1 MKEDYKMKKKK
12 GLLIVIS
19 GPSGIG
25 KTTIRERLVKENDDF
40 WYSISMTTRK
50 PRKIEK
56 TNKYEQNGIDY
67 YFVDEDEFISNIKEN
82 NFLEYAEVYKELYYG
97 TLKDIVFKKLDE
109 GINVILEIDVN
120 GAKQVRKN
128 YKNALLI
135 FIKPR
140 SLEELEYRLRNRR
153 TDTEDAIKERLE
165 KAIYEI
171 SNSGIYDY
179 VIESGSKEEDYEKVK
194 NIICV
199 LLCALNVACLIGTGI
214 FEYNPSM
221 NNFFNR
227 FDEIA
232 SSTDTFLY
240 CDSSFGILSYYYP
253 ENTHICTYY
262 EPWFSAF
269 DNVDCVNKKDIV
281 NDIDFDN
288 ISFVSIPE
296 KLNERDLNNRI
307 DKFDEFIEWKMIE
320 KEDIES
326 KFIALNNNLDVK
338 KDVLLFVFITIFA
351 IIIPQIILSTYPL
364 FINYKWLKY
373 IFAIYS
379 IITFIISMFF
389 MLWYIFKLFLGIS
402 NNDIKFR
409 L

>member
-1 MKEDYKMKKKK
+1 MKKKK

-56 TNKYEQNGIDY
+56 TNRYEQNGIDY

-82 NFLEYAEVYKELYYG
+82 NFLEYAEVYKDLYYG

-165 KAIYEI
+165 KAVYEI

-179 VIESGSKEEDYEKVK
+179 VIESGSKKEDYEKVK
-194 NIICV
+194 NII
-199 LLCALNVACLIGTGI
+199 
-214 FEYNPSM
+214 EY
-221 NNFFNR
+221 
-227 FDEIA
+227 EK
-232 SSTDTFLY
+232 
-240 CDSSFGILSYYYP
+240 
-253 ENTHICTYY
+253 
-262 EPWFSAF
+262 
-269 DNVDCVNKKDIV
+269 NKKIC
-281 NDIDFDN
+281 
-288 ISFVSIPE
+288 
-296 KLNERDLNNRI
+296 K
-307 DKFDEFIEWKMIE
+307 
-320 KEDIES
+320 
-326 KFIALNNNLDVK
+326 
-338 KDVLLFVFITIFA
+338 
-351 IIIPQIILSTYPL
+351 
-364 FINYKWLKY
+364 
-373 IFAIYS
+373 
-379 IITFIISMFF
+379 
-389 MLWYIFKLFLGIS
+389 
-402 NNDIKFR
+402 
-409 L
+409 

>member
-1 MKEDYKMKKKK
+1 MKKKK

-56 TNKYEQNGIDY
+56 TNRYEQNGIDY

-82 NFLEYAEVYKELYYG
+82 NFLEYAEVYKDLYYG

-120 GAKQVRKN
+120 GAKQVRKH

-194 NIICV
+194 NII
-199 LLCALNVACLIGTGI
+199 
-214 FEYNPSM
+214 EY
-221 NNFFNR
+221 
-227 FDEIA
+227 EK
-232 SSTDTFLY
+232 
-240 CDSSFGILSYYYP
+240 
-253 ENTHICTYY
+253 
-262 EPWFSAF
+262 
-269 DNVDCVNKKDIV
+269 NKKI
-281 NDIDFDN
+281 
-288 ISFVSIPE
+288 
-296 KLNERDLNNRI
+296 
-307 DKFDEFIEWKMIE
+307 WK
-320 KEDIES
+320 
-326 KFIALNNNLDVK
+326 
-338 KDVLLFVFITIFA
+338 
-351 IIIPQIILSTYPL
+351 
-364 FINYKWLKY
+364 
-373 IFAIYS
+373 
-379 IITFIISMFF
+379 
-389 MLWYIFKLFLGIS
+389 
-402 NNDIKFR
+402 
-409 L
+409 

>member
-1 MKEDYKMKKKK
+1 MKKKK

-25 KTTIRERLVKENDDF
+25 KTTIRERLVKENNDF

-56 TNKYEQNGIDY
+56 TNRYEQNGIDY

-194 NIICV
+194 NII
-199 LLCALNVACLIGTGI
+199 
-214 FEYNPSM
+214 EY
-221 NNFFNR
+221 
-227 FDEIA
+227 EK
-232 SSTDTFLY
+232 
-240 CDSSFGILSYYYP
+240 
-253 ENTHICTYY
+253 
-262 EPWFSAF
+262 
-269 DNVDCVNKKDIV
+269 NKKIC
-281 NDIDFDN
+281 
-288 ISFVSIPE
+288 
-296 KLNERDLNNRI
+296 K
-307 DKFDEFIEWKMIE
+307 
-320 KEDIES
+320 
-326 KFIALNNNLDVK
+326 
-338 KDVLLFVFITIFA
+338 
-351 IIIPQIILSTYPL
+351 
-364 FINYKWLKY
+364 
-373 IFAIYS
+373 
-379 IITFIISMFF
+379 
-389 MLWYIFKLFLGIS
+389 
-402 NNDIKFR
+402 
-409 L
+409 

>member
-1 MKEDYKMKKKK
+1 MKKKK

-56 TNKYEQNGIDY
+56 TNRYEQNGIDY

-82 NFLEYAEVYKELYYG
+82 NFLEYAEVYKDLYYG

-165 KAIYEI
+165 KAVYEI

-179 VIESGSKEEDYEKVK
+179 VIESGSNEEDYEKVK
-194 NIICV
+194 NII
-199 LLCALNVACLIGTGI
+199 
-214 FEYNPSM
+214 EY
-221 NNFFNR
+221 
-227 FDEIA
+227 EK
-232 SSTDTFLY
+232 
-240 CDSSFGILSYYYP
+240 
-253 ENTHICTYY
+253 
-262 EPWFSAF
+262 
-269 DNVDCVNKKDIV
+269 NKKIC
-281 NDIDFDN
+281 
-288 ISFVSIPE
+288 
-296 KLNERDLNNRI
+296 K
-307 DKFDEFIEWKMIE
+307 
-320 KEDIES
+320 
-326 KFIALNNNLDVK
+326 
-338 KDVLLFVFITIFA
+338 
-351 IIIPQIILSTYPL
+351 
-364 FINYKWLKY
+364 
-373 IFAIYS
+373 
-379 IITFIISMFF
+379 
-389 MLWYIFKLFLGIS
+389 
-402 NNDIKFR
+402 
-409 L
+409 

>member
-1 MKEDYKMKKKK
+1 MKKKK

-56 TNKYEQNGIDY
+56 TNRYEQNGIDY

-82 NFLEYAEVYKELYYG
+82 NFLEYAEVYKDLYYG

-135 FIKPR
+135 FIKPC

-194 NIICV
+194 NII
-199 LLCALNVACLIGTGI
+199 
-214 FEYNPSM
+214 EY
-221 NNFFNR
+221 
-227 FDEIA
+227 EK
-232 SSTDTFLY
+232 
-240 CDSSFGILSYYYP
+240 
-253 ENTHICTYY
+253 
-262 EPWFSAF
+262 
-269 DNVDCVNKKDIV
+269 NKKIC
-281 NDIDFDN
+281 
-288 ISFVSIPE
+288 
-296 KLNERDLNNRI
+296 K
-307 DKFDEFIEWKMIE
+307 
-320 KEDIES
+320 
-326 KFIALNNNLDVK
+326 
-338 KDVLLFVFITIFA
+338 
-351 IIIPQIILSTYPL
+351 
-364 FINYKWLKY
+364 
-373 IFAIYS
+373 
-379 IITFIISMFF
+379 
-389 MLWYIFKLFLGIS
+389 
-402 NNDIKFR
+402 
-409 L
+409 

>member
-56 TNKYEQNGIDY
+56 TNRYEQNGIDY

-82 NFLEYAEVYKELYYG
+82 NFLEYAEVYKDLYYG

-194 NIICV
+194 NII
-199 LLCALNVACLIGTGI
+199 
-214 FEYNPSM
+214 EY
-221 NNFFNR
+221 
-227 FDEIA
+227 E
-232 SSTDTFLY
+232 
-240 CDSSFGILSYYYP
+240 
-253 ENTHICTYY
+253 E
-262 EPWFSAF
+262 
-269 DNVDCVNKKDIV
+269 NKK
-281 NDIDFDN
+281 
-288 ISFVSIPE
+288 IS
-296 KLNERDLNNRI
+296 K
-307 DKFDEFIEWKMIE
+307 
-320 KEDIES
+320 
-326 KFIALNNNLDVK
+326 
-338 KDVLLFVFITIFA
+338 
-351 IIIPQIILSTYPL
+351 
-364 FINYKWLKY
+364 
-373 IFAIYS
+373 
-379 IITFIISMFF
+379 
-389 MLWYIFKLFLGIS
+389 
-402 NNDIKFR
+402 
-409 L
+409 

>member
-1 MKEDYKMKKKK
+1 MKKKK

-56 TNKYEQNGIDY
+56 TNRYEQNGIDY

-82 NFLEYAEVYKELYYG
+82 NFLEYAEVYKDLYYG

-120 GAKQVRKN
+120 GAKKVRKN

-194 NIICV
+194 NII
-199 LLCALNVACLIGTGI
+199 
-214 FEYNPSM
+214 EY
-221 NNFFNR
+221 
-227 FDEIA
+227 EK
-232 SSTDTFLY
+232 
-240 CDSSFGILSYYYP
+240 
-253 ENTHICTYY
+253 
-262 EPWFSAF
+262 
-269 DNVDCVNKKDIV
+269 NKKIC
-281 NDIDFDN
+281 
-288 ISFVSIPE
+288 
-296 KLNERDLNNRI
+296 K
-307 DKFDEFIEWKMIE
+307 
-320 KEDIES
+320 
-326 KFIALNNNLDVK
+326 
-338 KDVLLFVFITIFA
+338 
-351 IIIPQIILSTYPL
+351 
-364 FINYKWLKY
+364 
-373 IFAIYS
+373 
-379 IITFIISMFF
+379 
-389 MLWYIFKLFLGIS
+389 
-402 NNDIKFR
+402 
-409 L
+409 

>member
-1 MKEDYKMKKKK
+1 MKKKK

-56 TNKYEQNGIDY
+56 TNRYEQNGIDY

-82 NFLEYAEVYKELYYG
+82 NFLEYAEVYKGLYYG
-97 TLKDIVFKKLDE
+97 TLKNIVFKKLDE
-109 GINVILEIDVN
+109 GINVILEIDIN

-135 FIKPR
+135 FIKPH

-194 NIICV
+194 NII
-199 LLCALNVACLIGTGI
+199 
-214 FEYNPSM
+214 EY
-221 NNFFNR
+221 
-227 FDEIA
+227 EK
-232 SSTDTFLY
+232 
-240 CDSSFGILSYYYP
+240 
-253 ENTHICTYY
+253 
-262 EPWFSAF
+262 
-269 DNVDCVNKKDIV
+269 NKKIC
-281 NDIDFDN
+281 
-288 ISFVSIPE
+288 
-296 KLNERDLNNRI
+296 K
-307 DKFDEFIEWKMIE
+307 
-320 KEDIES
+320 
-326 KFIALNNNLDVK
+326 
-338 KDVLLFVFITIFA
+338 
-351 IIIPQIILSTYPL
+351 
-364 FINYKWLKY
+364 
-373 IFAIYS
+373 
-379 IITFIISMFF
+379 
-389 MLWYIFKLFLGIS
+389 
-402 NNDIKFR
+402 
-409 L
+409 

>member
-1 MKEDYKMKKKK
+1 MKKKK

-25 KTTIRERLVKENDDF
+25 KTTIRERLVKENNDF

-56 TNKYEQNGIDY
+56 TNRYEQNGIDY

-82 NFLEYAEVYKELYYG
+82 NFLEYAEVYKDLYYG

-194 NIICV
+194 NII
-199 LLCALNVACLIGTGI
+199 
-214 FEYNPSM
+214 EY
-221 NNFFNR
+221 
-227 FDEIA
+227 EK
-232 SSTDTFLY
+232 
-240 CDSSFGILSYYYP
+240 
-253 ENTHICTYY
+253 
-262 EPWFSAF
+262 
-269 DNVDCVNKKDIV
+269 NKKIC
-281 NDIDFDN
+281 
-288 ISFVSIPE
+288 
-296 KLNERDLNNRI
+296 K
-307 DKFDEFIEWKMIE
+307 
-320 KEDIES
+320 
-326 KFIALNNNLDVK
+326 
-338 KDVLLFVFITIFA
+338 
-351 IIIPQIILSTYPL
+351 
-364 FINYKWLKY
+364 
-373 IFAIYS
+373 
-379 IITFIISMFF
+379 
-389 MLWYIFKLFLGIS
+389 
-402 NNDIKFR
+402 
-409 L
+409 

>member
-1 MKEDYKMKKKK
+1 MKKKK

-56 TNKYEQNGIDY
+56 TNRYEQNGIDY

-165 KAIYEI
+165 KAVYEI

-194 NIICV
+194 NII
-199 LLCALNVACLIGTGI
+199 
-214 FEYNPSM
+214 EY
-221 NNFFNR
+221 
-227 FDEIA
+227 EK
-232 SSTDTFLY
+232 
-240 CDSSFGILSYYYP
+240 
-253 ENTHICTYY
+253 
-262 EPWFSAF
+262 
-269 DNVDCVNKKDIV
+269 NKKIC
-281 NDIDFDN
+281 
-288 ISFVSIPE
+288 
-296 KLNERDLNNRI
+296 K
-307 DKFDEFIEWKMIE
+307 
-320 KEDIES
+320 
-326 KFIALNNNLDVK
+326 
-338 KDVLLFVFITIFA
+338 
-351 IIIPQIILSTYPL
+351 
-364 FINYKWLKY
+364 
-373 IFAIYS
+373 
-379 IITFIISMFF
+379 
-389 MLWYIFKLFLGIS
+389 
-402 NNDIKFR
+402 
-409 L
+409 

>member
-1 MKEDYKMKKKK
+1 MKKEK

-56 TNKYEQNGIDY
+56 TNRYEQNGIDY

-82 NFLEYAEVYKELYYG
+82 NFLEYAEVYKDLYYG

-194 NIICV
+194 NII
-199 LLCALNVACLIGTGI
+199 
-214 FEYNPSM
+214 EY
-221 NNFFNR
+221 
-227 FDEIA
+227 EK
-232 SSTDTFLY
+232 
-240 CDSSFGILSYYYP
+240 
-253 ENTHICTYY
+253 
-262 EPWFSAF
+262 
-269 DNVDCVNKKDIV
+269 NKKIC
-281 NDIDFDN
+281 
-288 ISFVSIPE
+288 
-296 KLNERDLNNRI
+296 K
-307 DKFDEFIEWKMIE
+307 
-320 KEDIES
+320 
-326 KFIALNNNLDVK
+326 
-338 KDVLLFVFITIFA
+338 
-351 IIIPQIILSTYPL
+351 
-364 FINYKWLKY
+364 
-373 IFAIYS
+373 
-379 IITFIISMFF
+379 
-389 MLWYIFKLFLGIS
+389 
-402 NNDIKFR
+402 
-409 L
+409 

>member
-1 MKEDYKMKKKK
+1 MKKKK

-56 TNKYEQNGIDY
+56 TNRYEQNGIDY
-67 YFVDEDEFISNIKEN
+67 YFVDEDEFISNIKKN

-135 FIKPR
+135 FIKPH

-194 NIICV
+194 NII
-199 LLCALNVACLIGTGI
+199 
-214 FEYNPSM
+214 EY
-221 NNFFNR
+221 
-227 FDEIA
+227 EK
-232 SSTDTFLY
+232 
-240 CDSSFGILSYYYP
+240 
-253 ENTHICTYY
+253 
-262 EPWFSAF
+262 
-269 DNVDCVNKKDIV
+269 NKKIC
-281 NDIDFDN
+281 
-288 ISFVSIPE
+288 
-296 KLNERDLNNRI
+296 K
-307 DKFDEFIEWKMIE
+307 
-320 KEDIES
+320 
-326 KFIALNNNLDVK
+326 
-338 KDVLLFVFITIFA
+338 
-351 IIIPQIILSTYPL
+351 
-364 FINYKWLKY
+364 
-373 IFAIYS
+373 
-379 IITFIISMFF
+379 
-389 MLWYIFKLFLGIS
+389 
-402 NNDIKFR
+402 
-409 L
+409 

>member
-1 MKEDYKMKKKK
+1 MKKKK

-56 TNKYEQNGIDY
+56 TNRYEQNGIDY

-82 NFLEYAEVYKELYYG
+82 NFLEYAEVYKDLYYG

-165 KAIYEI
+165 KAVYEI

-194 NIICV
+194 NII
-199 LLCALNVACLIGTGI
+199 
-214 FEYNPSM
+214 EY
-221 NNFFNR
+221 
-227 FDEIA
+227 EK
-232 SSTDTFLY
+232 
-240 CDSSFGILSYYYP
+240 
-253 ENTHICTYY
+253 
-262 EPWFSAF
+262 
-269 DNVDCVNKKDIV
+269 NKKIC
-281 NDIDFDN
+281 
-288 ISFVSIPE
+288 
-296 KLNERDLNNRI
+296 K
-307 DKFDEFIEWKMIE
+307 
-320 KEDIES
+320 
-326 KFIALNNNLDVK
+326 
-338 KDVLLFVFITIFA
+338 
-351 IIIPQIILSTYPL
+351 
-364 FINYKWLKY
+364 
-373 IFAIYS
+373 
-379 IITFIISMFF
+379 
-389 MLWYIFKLFLGIS
+389 
-402 NNDIKFR
+402 
-409 L
+409 

>member
-1 MKEDYKMKKKK
+1 MKKKK

-56 TNKYEQNGIDY
+56 TNRYEQNGIDY

-82 NFLEYAEVYKELYYG
+82 NFLEYAKVYKDLYYG

-194 NIICV
+194 NII
-199 LLCALNVACLIGTGI
+199 
-214 FEYNPSM
+214 EY
-221 NNFFNR
+221 
-227 FDEIA
+227 EK
-232 SSTDTFLY
+232 
-240 CDSSFGILSYYYP
+240 
-253 ENTHICTYY
+253 
-262 EPWFSAF
+262 
-269 DNVDCVNKKDIV
+269 NKKIC
-281 NDIDFDN
+281 
-288 ISFVSIPE
+288 
-296 KLNERDLNNRI
+296 K
-307 DKFDEFIEWKMIE
+307 
-320 KEDIES
+320 
-326 KFIALNNNLDVK
+326 
-338 KDVLLFVFITIFA
+338 
-351 IIIPQIILSTYPL
+351 
-364 FINYKWLKY
+364 
-373 IFAIYS
+373 
-379 IITFIISMFF
+379 
-389 MLWYIFKLFLGIS
+389 
-402 NNDIKFR
+402 
-409 L
+409 

>member
-1 MKEDYKMKKKK
+1 MKKKK

-25 KTTIRERLVKENDDF
+25 KTTIRERLVKENNDF

-56 TNKYEQNGIDY
+56 TNRYEQNGIDY

-82 NFLEYAEVYKELYYG
+82 NFLEYAEVYKGLYYG

-109 GINVILEIDVN
+109 GINAILEIDVN

-194 NIICV
+194 NII
-199 LLCALNVACLIGTGI
+199 
-214 FEYNPSM
+214 EY
-221 NNFFNR
+221 
-227 FDEIA
+227 EK
-232 SSTDTFLY
+232 
-240 CDSSFGILSYYYP
+240 
-253 ENTHICTYY
+253 
-262 EPWFSAF
+262 
-269 DNVDCVNKKDIV
+269 NKKTC
-281 NDIDFDN
+281 
-288 ISFVSIPE
+288 
-296 KLNERDLNNRI
+296 K
-307 DKFDEFIEWKMIE
+307 
-320 KEDIES
+320 
-326 KFIALNNNLDVK
+326 
-338 KDVLLFVFITIFA
+338 
-351 IIIPQIILSTYPL
+351 
-364 FINYKWLKY
+364 
-373 IFAIYS
+373 
-379 IITFIISMFF
+379 
-389 MLWYIFKLFLGIS
+389 
-402 NNDIKFR
+402 
-409 L
+409 

>member
-1 MKEDYKMKKKK
+1 MKKKK

-56 TNKYEQNGIDY
+56 TNRYEQNGIDY

-82 NFLEYAEVYKELYYG
+82 IFLEYAEVYKDLYYG

-135 FIKPR
+135 FIKPH

-194 NIICV
+194 NII
-199 LLCALNVACLIGTGI
+199 
-214 FEYNPSM
+214 EY
-221 NNFFNR
+221 
-227 FDEIA
+227 EK
-232 SSTDTFLY
+232 
-240 CDSSFGILSYYYP
+240 
-253 ENTHICTYY
+253 
-262 EPWFSAF
+262 
-269 DNVDCVNKKDIV
+269 NKKIC
-281 NDIDFDN
+281 
-288 ISFVSIPE
+288 
-296 KLNERDLNNRI
+296 K
-307 DKFDEFIEWKMIE
+307 
-320 KEDIES
+320 
-326 KFIALNNNLDVK
+326 
-338 KDVLLFVFITIFA
+338 
-351 IIIPQIILSTYPL
+351 
-364 FINYKWLKY
+364 
-373 IFAIYS
+373 
-379 IITFIISMFF
+379 
-389 MLWYIFKLFLGIS
+389 
-402 NNDIKFR
+402 
-409 L
+409 

>member
-1 MKEDYKMKKKK
+1 MKKKK

-25 KTTIRERLVKENDDF
+25 KTTIRERLVKENDNF

-56 TNKYEQNGIDY
+56 TNRYEQNGIDY

-82 NFLEYAEVYKELYYG
+82 NFLEYAEVYKDLYYG

-194 NIICV
+194 NII
-199 LLCALNVACLIGTGI
+199 
-214 FEYNPSM
+214 EY
-221 NNFFNR
+221 
-227 FDEIA
+227 EK
-232 SSTDTFLY
+232 
-240 CDSSFGILSYYYP
+240 
-253 ENTHICTYY
+253 
-262 EPWFSAF
+262 
-269 DNVDCVNKKDIV
+269 NKKIC
-281 NDIDFDN
+281 
-288 ISFVSIPE
+288 
-296 KLNERDLNNRI
+296 K
-307 DKFDEFIEWKMIE
+307 
-320 KEDIES
+320 
-326 KFIALNNNLDVK
+326 
-338 KDVLLFVFITIFA
+338 
-351 IIIPQIILSTYPL
+351 
-364 FINYKWLKY
+364 
-373 IFAIYS
+373 
-379 IITFIISMFF
+379 
-389 MLWYIFKLFLGIS
+389 
-402 NNDIKFR
+402 
-409 L
+409 